1 MAMDELKVLVLLAA
15 RTGKLEQIEQ
25 PLLDATR
32 KLHAAIDGEQVRAT
46 AMLSLAKDSFR
57 FSAAPVRAYD
67 ATIELRFCAQDAAAQ
82 LPGLLEGLADRFDE
96 WAYADLSAL
105 LVGEDKAFI
114 DNPPAPIRYQYLMRR
129 RHDFTESQ
137 YLKRYADIHSQFGFK
152 TGGIVGYHQFHIDTA
167 LSRQACLAAGFGT
180 WDVSSVS
187 ELHIEVLDDFLQAV
201 ASSNTGEEAAADE
214 ELFLDRPNSVMFTS
228 REILN
233 LGY

>member
-1 MAMDELKVLVLLAA
+1 MQELKVLVLLAA
-15 RTGKLEQIEQ
+15 RTGKLDTLEQ
-25 PLLDATR
+25 PLLAATR
-32 KLHAAIDGEQVRAT
+32 DLHAAIKGENVRAT

-67 ATIELRFCAQDAAAQ
+67 ATIELRFSAENPCSQ
-82 LPGLLEGLADRFDE
+82 LPNLLDGLADRFYE
-96 WAYADLSAL
+96 WAYSDLSAL

-129 RHDFTESQ
+129 RHDFTEPD

-167 LSRQACLAAGFGT
+167 QSRQACMAAGFGI

-228 REILN
+228 KEILN